1 MPPKAVEARK
11 RPLKYT
17 KSSPAKDSKKT
28 PVAPS
33 KWLQTI
39 VKQNYVYFATKLDEI
54 EVKKRIAVLRR
65 MKLEWKRRVNLL
77 QKFYRFKKYGEP
89 VIIREA
95 EDMDDEEWK
104 NSKEIQARLQKI
116 EENRLKEMSLVD
128 RLFIKNKVEEISD
141 LHSIKEDSDDEEY
154 NKQSDVQNSL
164 LANFLK
170 QFLQRETDKV
180 ALSVSKV
187 GFFMLMCIQRRR
199 YFKTCKSIRM
209 IQNLGRIYLA
219 RSEL

>member
-1 MPPKAVEARK
+1 M
-11 RPLKYT
+11 
-17 KSSPAKDSKKT
+17 
-28 PVAPS
+28 
-33 KWLQTI
+33 
-39 VKQNYVYFATKLDEI
+39 YFATKLDEI

-154 NKQSDVQNSL
+154 NK
-164 LANFLK
+164 
-170 QFLQRETDKV
+170 
-180 ALSVSKV
+180 
-187 GFFMLMCIQRRR
+187 
-199 YFKTCKSIRM
+199 
-209 IQNLGRIYLA
+209 
-219 RSEL
+219 